1 MAGICE
7 GHWIKSLIKTA
18 DDGTIDIKQSSA
30 GLLKGKHNK
39 SKKDIFGICIETPG
53 SLPHVTFVRFLD
65 GKWFIYEGDIERVT
79 TPVEKF
85 TITGTVT
92 VVPAAKMREAPRA
105 DDWTTE
111 KPT

>member
-18 DDGTIDIKQSSA
+18 DDGTIDIKQKTG
-30 GLLKGKHNK
+30 GLLEGKHNK
-39 SKKDIFGICIETPG
+39 SQKGIFGICIESPG

-85 TITGTVT
+85 KITGTVT
-92 VVPAAKMREAPRA
+92 VVPAAKTKEAPRA
-105 DDWTTE
+105 DDWTAE